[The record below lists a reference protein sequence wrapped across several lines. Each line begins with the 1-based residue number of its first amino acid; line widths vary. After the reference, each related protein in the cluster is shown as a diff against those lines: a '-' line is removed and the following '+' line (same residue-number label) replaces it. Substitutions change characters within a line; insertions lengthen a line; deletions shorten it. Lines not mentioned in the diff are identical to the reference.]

1 MREEVYIEAK
11 MDLNQVYNELNKLE
25 STIKSKD
32 VNLKIKAT
40 VDRE

>member
-25 STIKSKD
+25 NTIKSKD